1 MEGNDGGESRQ
12 MGHVS
17 PATFEGSAAVDAD
30 ARAGVDATLELT
42 WLNAATESLALGWSS
57 CADSDPLRKKKRYP
71 STHGATMPTTTG
83 IHATSKGEVP
93 STSTPPSYSS
103 SNGILTTLRTA
114 SKGTPR
120 SARLSRFGV
129 IAHTKRA
136 VGLTRVPVIVTNI
149 NHVAKETRQKKR
161 EEFFARSA
169 NT

>member
-30 ARAGVDATLELT
+30 ARAGVDATLELS

-120 SARLSRFGV
+120 SARLFQLEWLGV

-136 VGLTRVPVIVTNI
+136 AGLTRV
-149 NHVAKETRQKKR
+149 R
-161 EEFFARSA
+161 
-169 NT
+169 